1 MLKNNY
7 ELFWLIKNVL
17 FILQARAWLALRW
30 SATKKEVSVT
40 TEECAF
46 EQ

>member
-7 ELFWLIKNVL
+7 ELFWQLL
-17 FILQARAWLALRW
+17 CILQARAWVALRW

-46 EQ
+46 E